1 MKPLIIKLISL
12 MLILAVS
19 CNPKKEQNNSN
30 QKWWKE
36 AVVYQIYP
44 RSFQDSDG
52 DGVGDLKGIIERLD
66 YIKSLGIDVV
76 WLNPIYSS
84 PNDDMGYDISDYRNI
99 MKEMGTM
106 EDFDALLK
114 GMHERGIKLVMDLV
128 VNHCSDEHDWFKQSR
143 SSRDNPYRNYFHW
156 WPAEKGKP
164 AARWSF
170 FDEEGN
176 AWRYDSTTKAYYLHY
191 FSRKQPDLNWENKK
205 VRQEVYD
212 LMKFW
217 FEKGI
222 DGFRMDVIP
231 FISKDTTFPEL
242 PKEYNGNFV
251 NYYANGPKL
260 HEYLH
265 EMNQEVLSKYDIM
278 TVGEGAGV
286 QREDAL
292 KYVNEDRRELQTFYH
307 FDHVGWGK
315 RKDNGRYPDPNNR
328 HLPDL
333 KSVFTR
339 WDSTFKE
346 KGWGTVY
353 FTTHDQSRMQ
363 SRFGDDKVYKNE
375 SSKMLYTL
383 LLTQRATP
391 YLYWGDEIGMSNI
404 RFTSVDQY
412 KDIETINYYNY
423 LKKTGGDTEAFL
435 KGQQELGRDNS
446 RTPMQWNSKTNGG
459 FTKGKPWLQVNP
471 DFSKINAEAAEKD
484 PNSIL
489 HFMRKMIKL
498 RKDNKEILVYGKYT
512 ELDKDNTKVYA
523 YTREAA
529 NGKKVLV
536 LLNFSKETA
545 KTNTGLDLSNAK
557 VMIGNYPIAA
567 KDGTL
572 KPFEAVVLE
581 LN

>member
-19 CNPKKEQNNSN
+19 CNSKKDQEKSD

-52 DGVGDLKGIIERLD
+52 DGVGDLKGIIQRLD

-143 SSRDNPYRNYFHW
+143 SSRDNPYRDYFHW
-156 WPAEKGKP
+156 WPEEKGNP
-164 AARWSF
+164 AKRWSF

-286 QREDAL
+286 QRQDAL
-292 KYVNEDRRELQTFYH
+292 KYVDEDRGELQTFYH

-315 RKDNGRYPDPNNR
+315 RKDSGRYPDPNNR

-333 KSVFTR
+333 KSVFTK
-339 WDSTFKE
+339 WDSTFKD

-383 LLTQRATP
+383 MLTQRATP

-404 RFTSVDQY
+404 RFTSVNQY
-412 KDIETINYYNY
+412 KDIETINHYNY

-435 KGQQELGRDNS
+435 KGQQEVGRDNS
-446 RTPMQWNSKTNGG
+446 RTPMQWSNQINGG

-471 DFSKINAEAAEKD
+471 DFVNNNAETAEKD

-557 VMIGNYPIAA
+557 VMIGNYANAA